1 MRTVQ
6 HRSRYKAPGQSEA
19 GDGQSVKPTQNDGPN
34 SDLPSS
40 EPTLFPPPG
49 RWVPQRKAEVVDA
62 VRCGFISL
70 DEACKRYALSIEEFL
85 AWQHRIDLFGLAGLR
100 VYGIQTRNGETA
112 PVESGQKSRV
122 RRKARQRPAKSAG

>member
-1 MRTVQ
+1 MRTVK
-6 HRSRYKAPGQSEA
+6 HGSGYKAPGLNEA
-19 GDGQSVKPTQNDGPN
+19 GVEQSTESGQSDGPN
-34 SDLPSS
+34 SSLQPFTP
-40 EPTLFPPPG
+40 ELFPPPG

-62 VRCGFISL
+62 VRCGFLSL

-112 PVESGQKSRV
+112 PVGSGQKSRV
-122 RRKARQRPAKSAG
+122 RRKARRRPAKSAG